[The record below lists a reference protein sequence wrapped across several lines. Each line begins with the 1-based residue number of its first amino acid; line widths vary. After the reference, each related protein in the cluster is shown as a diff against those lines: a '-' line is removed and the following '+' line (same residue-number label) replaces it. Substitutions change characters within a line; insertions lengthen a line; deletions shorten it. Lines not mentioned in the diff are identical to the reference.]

1 MANKT
6 FIPAFEARVGD
17 WNYYIAVMK
26 YAQVAREIQFAHDL
40 GGNTELKTLIQRG
53 IGARTADITK
63 YLLSSEHR
71 FLGAIIVA
79 AWGGEPKFLTLQME
93 DNNEL
98 LKGIDQGFGV
108 LTLDGSQQFFAL
120 DGQHR
125 LKAIKDAIK
134 VNPAIGSED
143 ICVLLVAHYD
153 TAEGRERTQRLFTNI
168 NRNAK
173 ATTNAE
179 NIALDVDDG
188 FAVVLR
194 ELLTSHPRLSKD
206 GVVKIFTKKPT
217 GDGEFTLASS
227 SVPKTDKAAWTTIGV
242 LYDVLRDIG
251 MDLDPSMHDRTVRP
265 SDEVIHASEKV
276 LGLRIDDLLKRCGS
290 LGDRL
295 DKETAD
301 VIRSPKKREAEGHPF
316 MRPVVQKAVARA
328 AANLVFDQK
337 VLTWDQFLDGLSSL
351 PWVLGEAPWT
361 AVFNVADG
369 TMITAK
375 ENTLLLD
382 ELLVA
387 HLAPPSKSA
396 IQRARKKYHDLRGKS
411 YPVGVDVLS
420 EGIVQEDSKP

>member
-53 IGARTADITK
+53 IGARTQDITQ
-63 YLLSSEHR
+63 YLLSSNHR
-71 FLGAIIVA
+71 FLGAMIVA

-93 DNNEL
+93 DNEGL
-98 LKGIDQGFGV
+98 LQGVDQGFGV

-134 VNPAIGSED
+134 IDPTIGSED

-173 ATTNAE
+173 ATTTAE

-188 FAVVLR
+188 FAVVVR
-194 ELLTSHPRLSKD
+194 ELLTTHPRLSQD
-206 GVVKIFTKKPT
+206 GVVKIFTRKPT
-217 GDGEFTLASS
+217 GDGEFTLAAT
-227 SVPKTDKAAWTTIGV
+227 SVPKTDKKAWTTITV
-242 LYDVLRDIG
+242 LYDMLKELG
-251 MDLDPSMHDRTVRP
+251 TDLDASMQKRTVRP
-265 SDEVIHASEKV
+265 SDEVIQDSMAI
-276 LGLRIDDLLKRCGS
+276 LGVRIDELLARCGG
-290 LGDRL
+290 LDARL
-295 DKETAD
+295 DSESAD
-301 VIRSPKKREAEGHPF
+301 SIRAPKKHEADGHPF
-316 MRPVVQKAVARA
+316 MRPVVQKAVAKA
-328 AANLVFDQK
+328 AANLVFDQGA
-337 VLTWDQFLDGLSSL
+337 LTWIEFLDALSAL
-351 PWVLGEAPWT
+351 PWRLGDAPWT
-361 AVFNVADG
+361 AIFNTADG
-369 TMITAK
+369 NMITAK

-382 ELLVA
+382 DLLVA
-387 HLAPPSKSA
+387 HIAPPSKAA
-396 IQRARKKYHDLRGKS
+396 IQRARKRYSEIRGKH
-411 YPVGVDVLS
+411 YPVTGRV
-420 EGIVQEDSKP
+420 